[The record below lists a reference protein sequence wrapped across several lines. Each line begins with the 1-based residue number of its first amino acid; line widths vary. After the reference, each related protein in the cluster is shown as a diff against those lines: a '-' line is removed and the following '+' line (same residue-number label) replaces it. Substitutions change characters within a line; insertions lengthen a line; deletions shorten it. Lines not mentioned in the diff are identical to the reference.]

1 MRRRQAST
9 SSFTIFHSPFTIH
22 HTLLP
27 VIILAGGFGT
37 RLQSVVDDRPKVLAE
52 VAGKPFLEH
61 LLARLAVEG
70 VQDVV
75 LSTGYLGQQVEAFVG
90 ALGLAG
96 MNVQCVREPEPLG
109 TGGAL
114 AFAAREAGISGPFVG
129 MNGDT
134 FFGGSISE
142 LIESHRAPQSPKA
155 TIALA
160 RVESADRYGHVL
172 FDRSRANE
180 PVQVT
185 GFVEKGET
193 IPAKDS
199 IWINAGVY
207 VLTQSALTS
216 LPDAQR
222 VSLERAIFPR
232 LVEEGSLWAH
242 RFPDAPFL
250 DIGTPDD
257 YARAAQMLA

>member
-1 MRRRQAST
+1 MRRRQVSS
-9 SSFTIFHSPFTIH
+9 SSFTIFHPPFTVH

-61 LLARLAVEG
+61 LLARMAVEG

-75 LSTGYLGQQVEAFVG
+75 LSTGYLGEQVKAFVG

-96 MNVQCVREPEPLG
+96 MNVQCVREPEPMG

-134 FFGGSISE
+134 FFGGLISE
-142 LIESHRAPQSPKA
+142 LIEAHHAAQSPKA

-160 RVESADRYGHVL
+160 RVESADRYGRVL
-172 FDRSRANE
+172 FDE
-180 PVQVT
+180 GGGDGPVQVT
-185 GFVEKGET
+185 GFVEKGQDM
-193 IPAKDS
+193 PANGS

-207 VLTQSALTS
+207 VLSQSALA
-216 LPDAQR
+216 DAPEGER